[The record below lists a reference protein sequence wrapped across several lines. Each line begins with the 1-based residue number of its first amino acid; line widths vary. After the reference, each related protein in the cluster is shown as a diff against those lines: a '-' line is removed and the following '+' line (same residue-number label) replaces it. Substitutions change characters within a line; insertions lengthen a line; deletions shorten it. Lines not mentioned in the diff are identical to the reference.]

1 MHPWIRHF
9 FYTRACLKTT
19 WKLRIGV
26 LVVVILT
33 ATATRGFWTA
43 SIGRS
48 LVCARDVAPSDL
60 ILLENFDPNYILFE
74 RAAELEKA
82 GLAPRTLVPV
92 RAARD
97 PAVAN
102 LIFSGFAEIMAR
114 YARLDAWDVLPIQE
128 IEPIRLNA
136 AVQIRKRLDRDHVR
150 SVIVVT
156 GGFQSRRTFLVYG
169 SVLNEAG
176 ILLRC
181 DPVFGQTKPEH
192 WTATWHGMQ
201 EVAEEFVKLQYYRFW
216 VLPFVARR
224 MSSGGA

>member
-1 MHPWIRHF
+1 MRPWMRHF

-19 WKLRIGV
+19 WKLRVGV
-26 LVVVILT
+26 FIVVILT
-33 ATATRGFWTA
+33 ATATRDFWTA

-74 RAAELEKA
+74 HAAELEKA

-92 RAARD
+92 RASRD
-97 PAVAN
+97 PAVASP
-102 LIFSGFAEIMAR
+102 IFSGFAEIMAR
-114 YARLDAWDVLPIQE
+114 YARLNTWDVVPIQE

-136 AVQIRKRLDRDHVR
+136 ALQIRERLDRDHVR
-150 SVIVVT
+150 SVILVA
-156 GGFQSRRTFLVYG
+156 GGFQSRRTFLVYR
-169 SVLNEAG
+169 SVLNDAG
-176 ILLRC
+176 IQLRC

-201 EVAEEFVKLQYYRFW
+201 EVAEEFVKLQYYRLY
-216 VLPFVARR
+216 VLPFTARGS
-224 MSSGGA
+224 SSGGV

>member
-1 MHPWIRHF
+1 MRAWTRHF

-19 WKLRIGV
+19 WTLRIGV
-26 LVVVILT
+26 LVAVILT
-33 ATATRGFWTA
+33 MTVTRELWTA
-43 SIGRS
+43 SIGRG

-60 ILLENFDPNYILFE
+60 ILLENFDPHFILFE

-92 RAARD
+92 QASRD
-97 PAVAN
+97 PAVASP
-102 LIFSGFAEIMAR
+102 IFSGFAEIMAR
-114 YARLDAWDVLPIQE
+114 YARLGTWDVLPIQE
-128 IEPIRLNA
+128 IEPVRLNA

-156 GGFQSRRTFLVYG
+156 GGFQSRRTFLVY
-169 SVLNEAG
+169 SRVLNEAG

-181 DPVFGQTKPEH
+181 DPVFGQTTPEH
-192 WTATWHGMQ
+192 WTATWHGIQ
-201 EVAEEFVKLQYYRFW
+201 EVAEEFVKLQYYRWW

-224 MSSGGA
+224 TSSGGA